1 MNSDYLV
8 DRRDG
13 LRINVNEADLATTA
27 KENGFQG
34 VLAKILQVGFTP
46 TKYADSVAIAT
57 GGATFYRNKVNALI
71 KDGMNKK
78 AAEKQA
84 MQEFISTAE
93 TSQQSS
99 DPSKISKQQAE
110 PIGRII
116 LAFANT
122 PSQYARII
130 KRAAQD
136 LKNGR
141 GDAKTHLSRIVY
153 YGALQNLI
161 FNFLQQAMFTALM
174 GDDDEEELTEK
185 QEASR
190 NKKMLKTANSM
201 TDGILRGIGV
211 GGAVVSAVKNLAI
224 KLYERSQKT
233 RNQNL
238 AATIKDEVMKISP
251 PISSKLS
258 KMGRV
263 GNAFEW
269 EKKEMEFDKMSLK
282 HPYVTIAANT
292 VAAATGFPADRAV
305 GMAIDAVDI
314 ASDET
319 ETWMKPLIALGWPKW
334 QLMSEEDTEKE
345 REEKKERFK
354 ELEKDKEFQELN
366 PTKQRRSVLKK
377 LTKKEQIDIL
387 WNSGLSKTQI
397 RKLTKE
403 ADRIDKIMGL
413 QDKKQFDKDM
423 EALSKGEDI
432 EEMPKIERPK
442 KEKKQYTP
450 AMERRRKVLKDLSK
464 QDQVDSLFNRGL
476 SKTQIRALNTEE
488 SRIDKIIELQDKKR
502 KSSLK

>member
-1 MNSDYLV
+1 
-8 DRRDG
+8 
-13 LRINVNEADLATTA
+13 
-27 KENGFQG
+27 
-34 VLAKILQVGFTP
+34 
-46 TKYADSVAIAT
+46 
-57 GGATFYRNKVNALI
+57 
-71 KDGMNKK
+71 MNKA

-84 MQEFISTAE
+84 MQEFVSTAE
-93 TSQQSS
+93 VSQQSS

-153 YGALQNLI
+153 YGVLQNLI

-174 GDDDEEELTEK
+174 RDEDDEDLTEK
-185 QEASR
+185 QEESR

-224 KLYERSQKT
+224 KFYERSQKT
-233 RNQNL
+233 RNQRL
-238 AATIKDEVMKISP
+238 AETLKDGVMAISP

-258 KMGRV
+258 KIGKV
-263 GNAFEW
+263 GNSFEW
-269 EKKEMEFDKMSLK
+269 GKKEMEFDDMSLK

-334 QLMSEEDTEKE
+334 QLMSEEATEKE
-345 REEKKERFK
+345 REERKERFEELK
-354 ELEKDKEFQELN
+354 EDKEFQELN
-366 PTKQRRSVLKK
+366 PTEQRRSILKK
-377 LTKKEQIDIL
+377 LSKKEQVDIL
-387 WNSGLSKTQI
+387 WNSGISKTEIRNLSK
-397 RKLTKE
+397 E
-403 ADRIDKIMGL
+403 SDRIDKIMGL

-442 KEKKQYTP
+442 KEKKQYAP